1 MGGMRPVAEILT
13 INFALLAMAQIVN
26 HAAKFHYMFGG
37 KIRVPMVMRTV
48 SGWGQLGATHSQT
61 FENWFSSVPGLKV
74 VAPATPR
81 DAKGLLKASI
91 EDDDPVIFIE
101 HSLLYGIKGE
111 VPDNDFREP
120 LGRALV
126 VREGTDVT
134 IVGYSRML
142 QVALRA
148 AAQLEEQGVSAEVID
163 LRTLRPLDM
172 DTIYESVRKT
182 HRLVM
187 CEEDWRTVGIGAEI
201 AASGSEQCLDAL
213 DAPGRRAGGVP
224 GAPGGETG
232 EGPPGAPQKRAP
244 GPAAPAPAPP
254 PAPAAAAAPATTPPP
269 APAAAAPPPPAAPKP
284 AAAPPAPTAP
294 AAMPALE
301 YAEGERP
308 HASPLA
314 RRIAERFGI
323 DLRQVSGSGPG
334 AP

>member
-1 MGGMRPVAEILT
+1 MPQMTYREGLRQALKEKMEGDPRVFILGEDVGAYGGAYSVTRGLQEEFGAQRVRETPIAESAIIGCAVGAAMGGMRPVAEIMT
-13 INFALLAMAQIVN
+13 INFALLAIDQIVN

-101 HSLLYGIKGE
+101 HSLLYGIRGE
-111 VPDNDFREP
+111 VPDTDFREA
-120 LGRALV
+120 LGQALV

-172 DTIYESVRKT
+172 DTVYASVRKT
-182 HRLVM
+182 HRLVVA
-187 CEEDWRTVGIGAEI
+187 EEDWRTIGIGAEI
-201 AASGSEQCLDAL
+201 AASAAEECFDQL
-213 DAPGRRAGGVP
+213 DAPVRRV
-224 GAPGGETG
+224 
-232 EGPPGAPQKRAP
+232 
-244 GPAAPAPAPP
+244 
-254 PAPAAAAAPATTPPP
+254 
-269 APAAAAPPPPAAPKP
+269 
-284 AAAPPAPTAP
+284 
-294 AAMPALE
+294 AMPDVPMPYAKNLELALVPTE
-301 YAEGERP
+301 EEVVAAVRSVME
-308 HASPLA
+308 
-314 RRIAERFGI
+314 
-323 DLRQVSGSGPG
+323 
-334 AP
+334 

>member
-1 MGGMRPVAEILT
+1 MTYREGLRQALKEKMEGDPRVFILGEDVGAYGGAYSVTRGLQEEFGPERVRETPIAESAIIGCAIGAAMGGMRPVAEIMT
-13 INFALLAMAQIVN
+13 INFALLAMDQIVN

-111 VPDNDFREP
+111 VPDSDFREP
-120 LGRALV
+120 LGQAMI
-126 VREGTDVT
+126 VREGTDIT

-172 DTIYESVRKT
+172 DTVYESVRKT

-187 CEEDWRTVGIGAEI
+187 AEEDWRTIGLGAEI
-201 AASGSEQCLDAL
+201 AASVSEQCFDAL
-213 DAPGRRAGGVP
+213 DAPVRRVAMPDVP
-224 GAPGGETG
+224 MPYAKNLELALVPTE
-232 EGPPGAPQKRAP
+232 EEVV
-244 GPAAPAPAPP
+244 
-254 PAPAAAAAPATTPPP
+254 AAARSV
-269 APAAAAPPPPAAPKP
+269 
-284 AAAPPAPTAP
+284 
-294 AAMPALE
+294 M
-301 YAEGERP
+301 
-308 HASPLA
+308 
-314 RRIAERFGI
+314 
-323 DLRQVSGSGPG
+323 D
-334 AP
+334 

>member
-1 MGGMRPVAEILT
+1 MEGDPRVFILGEDVGAYGGAYSVTRGLQEEFGPERVRETPIAESAIIGCAVGAAMGGMRPVAEIMT
-13 INFALLAMAQIVN
+13 INFALLAIDQIVN

-101 HSLLYGIKGE
+101 HSLLYGIRGE

-120 LGRALV
+120 LGQALV

-134 IVGYSRML
+134 IVGYSRMM

-172 DTIYESVRKT
+172 DTVYESVRKT
-182 HRLVM
+182 HRLVVA
-187 CEEDWRTVGIGAEI
+187 EEDWRTIGIGAEI
-201 AASGSEQCLDAL
+201 AASTAEACFDQL
-213 DAPGRRAGGVP
+213 DAPVRRVAMPDVP
-224 GAPGGETG
+224 MPYAKNLELALVPTE
-232 EGPPGAPQKRAP
+232 EEVV
-244 GPAAPAPAPP
+244 
-254 PAPAAAAAPATTPPP
+254 AAARSV
-269 APAAAAPPPPAAPKP
+269 
-284 AAAPPAPTAP
+284 
-294 AAMPALE
+294 ME
-301 YAEGERP
+301 
-308 HASPLA
+308 
-314 RRIAERFGI
+314 
-323 DLRQVSGSGPG
+323 
-334 AP
+334 

>member
-1 MGGMRPVAEILT
+1 MTYREGLRQALKEKMEGDPRVFILGEDVGAYGGAYSVTRGLQEEFGPDRVRETPIAESAIIGCAVGAAMGGMRPVAEIMT
-13 INFALLAMAQIVN
+13 INFALLAIDQIVN

-120 LGRALV
+120 LGQALV
-126 VREGTDVT
+126 VREGTDLT

-148 AAQLEEQGVSAEVID
+148 AVQLEEQGVSAEVID

-172 DTIYESVRKT
+172 DTVYESVRKT
-182 HRLVM
+182 HRLVVA
-187 CEEDWRTVGIGAEI
+187 EEDWRTIGLGAEI
-201 AASGSEQCLDAL
+201 AASASEECFDQL
-213 DAPGRRAGGVP
+213 DAPVRRVAMPDVP
-224 GAPGGETG
+224 MPYAKNLELALVPTE
-232 EGPPGAPQKRAP
+232 EEVV
-244 GPAAPAPAPP
+244 
-254 PAPAAAAAPATTPPP
+254 AAARSV
-269 APAAAAPPPPAAPKP
+269 
-284 AAAPPAPTAP
+284 
-294 AAMPALE
+294 ME
-301 YAEGERP
+301 
-308 HASPLA
+308 
-314 RRIAERFGI
+314 
-323 DLRQVSGSGPG
+323 
-334 AP
+334 

>member
-1 MGGMRPVAEILT
+1 MSEMTYREGLRQALKEKMEGDPRVFILGEDVGAYGGAYSVTRGLQEEFGTERVRETPIAESAIIGCAVGAAMGGMRPVAEIMT
-13 INFALLAMAQIVN
+13 INFALLAIDQIVN

-101 HSLLYGIKGE
+101 HSLLYGIRGE
-111 VPDNDFREP
+111 VPDTDFREA
-120 LGRALV
+120 LGQALV
-126 VREGTDVT
+126 VREGSDVT

-172 DTIYESVRKT
+172 DTVYASVRKT
-182 HRLVM
+182 HRLVVT
-187 CEEDWRTVGIGAEI
+187 EEDWRTVGIGAEI
-201 AASGSEQCLDAL
+201 AASAAEECFDQLDS
-213 DAPGRRAGGVP
+213 PVRRV
-224 GAPGGETG
+224 
-232 EGPPGAPQKRAP
+232 
-244 GPAAPAPAPP
+244 
-254 PAPAAAAAPATTPPP
+254 
-269 APAAAAPPPPAAPKP
+269 
-284 AAAPPAPTAP
+284 
-294 AAMPALE
+294 AMPDVPMPYAKNLELALVPTE
-301 YAEGERP
+301 EEVVAAVRSVME
-308 HASPLA
+308 
-314 RRIAERFGI
+314 
-323 DLRQVSGSGPG
+323 
-334 AP
+334 

>member
-1 MGGMRPVAEILT
+1 MSEMTYREGLRQALKEKMEGDPRVFILGEDVGAYGGAYSVTRGLQEEFGTERVRETPIAESAIIGCAVGAAMGGMRPVAEIMT
-13 INFALLAMAQIVN
+13 INFALLAIDQIVN

-101 HSLLYGIKGE
+101 HSLLYGIRGE
-111 VPDNDFREP
+111 VPDTDFREA
-120 LGRALV
+120 LGQALV

-172 DTIYESVRKT
+172 DTVYASVRKT
-182 HRLVM
+182 HRLVVT
-187 CEEDWRTVGIGAEI
+187 EEDWRTVGIGAEI
-201 AASGSEQCLDAL
+201 AASAAEECFDQLDS
-213 DAPGRRAGGVP
+213 PVRRV
-224 GAPGGETG
+224 
-232 EGPPGAPQKRAP
+232 
-244 GPAAPAPAPP
+244 
-254 PAPAAAAAPATTPPP
+254 
-269 APAAAAPPPPAAPKP
+269 
-284 AAAPPAPTAP
+284 
-294 AAMPALE
+294 AMPDVPMPYAKNLELALVPTE
-301 YAEGERP
+301 EEVV
-308 HASPLA
+308 ASV
-314 RRIAERFGI
+314 RSVME
-323 DLRQVSGSGPG
+323 
-334 AP
+334 

>member
-1 MGGMRPVAEILT
+1 MSEMTYREGLRQALKEKMEGDPRVFILGEDVGAYGGAYSVTRGLQEEFGPERVRETPIAESAIIGCAIGAAMGGMRPVAEIMT
-13 INFALLAMAQIVN
+13 INFALLAMDQIVN

-111 VPDNDFREP
+111 VPDNDFRET

-172 DTIYESVRKT
+172 DTVYESVRKT

-201 AASGSEQCLDAL
+201 AASVSEQCFDAL
-213 DAPGRRAGGVP
+213 DAPVRRV
-224 GAPGGETG
+224 
-232 EGPPGAPQKRAP
+232 
-244 GPAAPAPAPP
+244 
-254 PAPAAAAAPATTPPP
+254 
-269 APAAAAPPPPAAPKP
+269 
-284 AAAPPAPTAP
+284 
-294 AAMPALE
+294 AMPDVPMPYAKNLELALVPTE
-301 YAEGERP
+301 EEVVAATR
-308 HASPLA
+308 SVM
-314 RRIAERFGI
+314 
-323 DLRQVSGSGPG
+323 D
-334 AP
+334 

>member
-1 MGGMRPVAEILT
+1 MSEMTYREGLRQALKEKMEGDPRVFILGEDVGAYGGAYSVTRGLQEEFGPERVRETPIAESAIVGCAIGAAMGGMRPVAEIMT
-13 INFALLAMAQIVN
+13 INFALLAMDQIVN

-111 VPDNDFREP
+111 VPDSDFREP
-120 LGRALV
+120 LGQAMV
-126 VREGTDVT
+126 VREGTDLT

-172 DTIYESVRKT
+172 DTVYASVRKT
-182 HRLVM
+182 HRLVVA
-187 CEEDWRTVGIGAEI
+187 EEDWRTIGIGAEI
-201 AASGSEQCLDAL
+201 AASASEECFDQL
-213 DAPGRRAGGVP
+213 DAPVRRVAMPDVP
-224 GAPGGETG
+224 MPYAKNLELALVPTE
-232 EGPPGAPQKRAP
+232 EEVV
-244 GPAAPAPAPP
+244 
-254 PAPAAAAAPATTPPP
+254 AAARSV
-269 APAAAAPPPPAAPKP
+269 
-284 AAAPPAPTAP
+284 
-294 AAMPALE
+294 ME
-301 YAEGERP
+301 
-308 HASPLA
+308 
-314 RRIAERFGI
+314 
-323 DLRQVSGSGPG
+323 
-334 AP
+334 

>member
-1 MGGMRPVAEILT
+1 MTYREGLRQALKEKMEGDPRVFILGEDVGAYGGAYSVTRGLQEEFGPERVRETPIAESAIVGCAIGAAMGGMRPVAEIMT
-13 INFALLAMAQIVN
+13 INFALLAMDQIVN

-111 VPDNDFREP
+111 VPDSDFREP
-120 LGRALV
+120 LGQAMI
-126 VREGTDVT
+126 VREGTDIT

-172 DTIYESVRKT
+172 DTVYESVRKT

-187 CEEDWRTVGIGAEI
+187 AEEDWRTIGLGAEI
-201 AASGSEQCLDAL
+201 AASVSEQCFDAL
-213 DAPGRRAGGVP
+213 DAPVRRVAMPDVP
-224 GAPGGETG
+224 MPYAKNLELALVPTE
-232 EGPPGAPQKRAP
+232 EEVV
-244 GPAAPAPAPP
+244 
-254 PAPAAAAAPATTPPP
+254 AAARSV
-269 APAAAAPPPPAAPKP
+269 
-284 AAAPPAPTAP
+284 
-294 AAMPALE
+294 M
-301 YAEGERP
+301 
-308 HASPLA
+308 
-314 RRIAERFGI
+314 
-323 DLRQVSGSGPG
+323 D
-334 AP
+334 

>member
-1 MGGMRPVAEILT
+1 VSELTYREGLRQALKEKMEGDPRVFILGEDVGAYGGAYSVTRGLQQEFGPERVRETPIAESSIIGCAVGAAMGGMRPVAEIMT
-13 INFALLAMAQIVN
+13 INFALLAMDQIVN

-126 VREGTDVT
+126 VREGTDLT

-142 QVALRA
+142 HVALRA
-148 AAQLEEQGVSAEVID
+148 AVQLEEQGVSAEVID
-163 LRTLRPLDM
+163 MRTLRPLDM
-172 DTIYESVRKT
+172 STIYDSVRKT
-182 HRLVM
+182 HRLVVA
-187 CEEDWRTVGIGAEI
+187 EEDWRTIGIGAEI
-201 AASGSEQCLDAL
+201 AASAAEECFDQLDSPVRRVAMPDVPMPYAKNLELAL
-213 DAPGRRAGGVP
+213 VP
-224 GAPGGETG
+224 TE
-232 EGPPGAPQKRAP
+232 EEVV
-244 GPAAPAPAPP
+244 
-254 PAPAAAAAPATTPPP
+254 AAARSV
-269 APAAAAPPPPAAPKP
+269 
-284 AAAPPAPTAP
+284 
-294 AAMPALE
+294 ME
-301 YAEGERP
+301 
-308 HASPLA
+308 
-314 RRIAERFGI
+314 
-323 DLRQVSGSGPG
+323 
-334 AP
+334 

>member
-1 MGGMRPVAEILT
+1 MSEMTYREGLRQALKEKMEGDPRVFILGEDVGAYGGAYSVTRGLQEEFGTERVRETPIAESAIIGCAVGAAMGGMRPVAEIMT
-13 INFALLAMAQIVN
+13 INFALLAIDQIVN

-101 HSLLYGIKGE
+101 HSLLYGIRGE
-111 VPDNDFREP
+111 VPDTDFREA
-120 LGRALV
+120 LGQALV

-172 DTIYESVRKT
+172 DTVYASVRKT
-182 HRLVM
+182 HRLVVT
-187 CEEDWRTVGIGAEI
+187 EEDWRTVGIGAEI
-201 AASGSEQCLDAL
+201 AACAAEECFDQLDS
-213 DAPGRRAGGVP
+213 PVRRV
-224 GAPGGETG
+224 
-232 EGPPGAPQKRAP
+232 
-244 GPAAPAPAPP
+244 
-254 PAPAAAAAPATTPPP
+254 
-269 APAAAAPPPPAAPKP
+269 
-284 AAAPPAPTAP
+284 
-294 AAMPALE
+294 AMPDVPMPYAKNLELALVPTE
-301 YAEGERP
+301 EEVV
-308 HASPLA
+308 ASV
-314 RRIAERFGI
+314 RSVME
-323 DLRQVSGSGPG
+323 
-334 AP
+334 